1 MLDVLVALNKS
12 KIVVVSVDVNQ
23 SINGLSFVYFYLF
36 AEDTIRTDQM
46 PATGD
51 NSNLSTV

>member
-12 KIVVVSVDVNQ
+12 KIVVVSADVNQ
-23 SINGLSFVYFYLF
+23 SINGLGFVYFYLF